1 MAFTSNAA
9 FDLLKRAHERS
20 RLAHAYLISGPA
32 GSGKRELAA
41 QLCAL
46 VADDSASA
54 NGDALKHPNVHVV
67 EPESKSRRILTE
79 QVRELERA
87 LQMRSSYGGRKV
99 GVVFDADRLQPNAA
113 NAFLK
118 TLEEPPG
125 NSMLLLTSS
134 NPESMIETILSRC
147 ILVPLLPSKNTGPT
161 PAQMQLL
168 EAVRDFFRNEKAG
181 IPQVFALVRRFTGL
195 LAEAREAIGAD
206 TEAALEKEQDRYQD
220 TTEGDW
226 LDNREDYYKALTES
240 RYIQQ
245 RAALVEVLLQFLA
258 DALRQQSGFAQ
269 LDHPAFTADTAAV
282 ARRLPASEILKK
294 FAALEDLRENF
305 GRNVH
310 EQLAIEAAFL
320 KAFAAHIGAAAR

>member
-1 MAFTSNAA
+1 MAFTNNAA

-20 RLAHAYLISGPA
+20 RLAHAYLVSGPA

-46 VADDSASA
+46 VADDSAA
-54 NGDALKHPNVHVV
+54 HRDALKNPNVHII
-67 EPESKSRRILTE
+67 EPESKSRRIVIE
-79 QVRELERA
+79 QVRGLERE
-87 LQMRSSYGGRKV
+87 LQMRSMFGGRKV
-99 GVVFDADRLQPNAA
+99 GIVFEADRLMPAAA

-134 NPESMIETILSRC
+134 NAESMIETILSRC
-147 ILVPLLPSKNTGPT
+147 ILVPLLPSKSTGPT
-161 PAQMQLL
+161 PAQTQLL
-168 EAVRDFFRNEKAG
+168 EAVRDFFRDEKAG

-220 TTEGDW
+220 TTDGDW
-226 LDNREDYYKALTES
+226 LDSREDHYKALTES
-240 RYIQQ
+240 RYIRQ

-258 DALRQQSGFAQ
+258 DALRQQSGFEQ
-269 LDHPAFTADTAAV
+269 LDHPAFAADTAAV
-282 ARRLPASEILKK
+282 ARRLSAQEILRK

-320 KAFAAHIGAAAR
+320 KAFATHPAAAR